1 MSNFKSLQSRHEDL
15 INRAQAGQDVLGEVQ
30 AFIEDI
36 KSSSSQIASSS
47 ERDQL
52 RSNLRY
58 WASHVY
64 EKTGTY
70 PNVELAP
77 STVLQ
82 QPNRIIPLG
91 IPVVSILIISI
102 VGYVSFILPNR
113 RASQATATERALAN
127 TQTAQAVAVLR
138 TNTPDISVSAT
149 PFQTSTPTTLGTESV
164 QANTIAIQ
172 ITSLHDGDQVSPTTM
187 LKGTYSNLQAGSS
200 IHVIVQPISKGGIR
214 FPMQQ
219 YALVS
224 ANTTSGEWS
233 IEGTFGQGEDLKKE
247 EEYLI
252 SLVVATDEKAR
263 QELAGLV
270 DKGFQDFPSGVFRFP
285 QTVNVHRAAYGTVID
300 GVRLIYSSFLD
311 AEGNYEIFS
320 ANTDGSDVT
329 RITYTS
335 GLYEFFPSLS
345 PDGRKLVYVAG
356 RLNESNYLVYSIE
369 TVNSDG
375 TLAETIVP
383 QQEYLIYERP
393 LWSSDG
399 LYIAYAVGRPQ
410 STGPTFWNIYVYDFE
425 KKQSELIT
433 EGDTVTNRNFAWI
446 PNSNYIV
453 FDARTR
459 TTGTSGFIKID
470 IDPPKEETLYFDT
483 SNEEVQPAV
492 SSDGSLLAYMQ
503 LDDNIGDIYVVD
515 LATETVTQL
524 TTSGFMDSYPAWDLD
539 GKTIFYE
546 SSETPYITIWSV
558 NADGSNLVQ
567 VTFGKD
573 RYPFVGY
580 MYALIP
586 K

>member
-15 INRAQAGQDVLGEVQ
+15 INRAQAGQDVLNEVQ
-30 AFIEDI
+30 EFIEDI
-36 KSSSSQIASSS
+36 KLSSSQIASSS

-82 QPNRIIPLG
+82 QPNRIIPLAIAVIG
-91 IPVVSILIISI
+91 ILIISI

-113 RASQATATERALAN
+113 LASQATATEQALAD

-138 TNTPDISVSAT
+138 TSTPDTSVSAT
-149 PFQTSTPTTLGTESV
+149 PFQASTPTSLGTESV

-172 ITSLHDGDQVSPTTM
+172 ITSLRDRDLVSPVTV
-187 LKGTYSNLQAGSS
+187 LSGTYSNLQAGSS
-200 IHVIVQPISKGGIR
+200 IHVVVQPISKGGIR
-214 FPMQQ
+214 FPMRQ

-233 IEGTFGQGEDLKKE
+233 IEGIFGQGEDLKKE

-285 QTVNVHRAAYGTVID
+285 HTVNVHRAAYATVID
-300 GVRLIYSSFLD
+300 GVRLIYSSYLD
-311 AEGNYEIFS
+311 EEGNYEIFS
-320 ANTDGSDVT
+320 ANTDGSEVT

-335 GLYEFFPSLS
+335 GLNEFFPSLS
-345 PDGRKLVYVAG
+345 PDGTKLVYVAR
-356 RLNESNYLVYSIE
+356 RLDENNNLVYSIDMI
-369 TVNSDG
+369 NSDG

-383 QQEYLIYERP
+383 QQENFIYERP

-410 STGPTFWNIYVYDFE
+410 SSSPSLWNIYVYNVQQ
-425 KKQSELIT
+425 KQSKIVT

-446 PNSNYIV
+446 PKSHDIV

-459 TTGTSGFIKID
+459 NTGTSGFIKID

-483 SNEEVQPAV
+483 ANEEVQPAV
-492 SSDGSLLAYMQ
+492 SPDGLLLAYMQ
-503 LDDNIGDIYVVD
+503 LDDDIGDIYVVD
-515 LATETVTQL
+515 LATETVSQL
-524 TTSGFMDSYPAWDLD
+524 TTSGFMDSYPAWDVD
-539 GKTIFYE
+539 GETIFYE
-546 SSETPYITIWSV
+546 SSETPYITIWSI
-558 NADGSNLVQ
+558 NADGTNLIQ